1 MEISLRTL
9 RYAVMAADCGN
20 ITGAA
25 RALNVTQP
33 SVSAAISE
41 LETALGTSIFIRHHA
56 RGISLTPAGRQFI
69 SEARLLLKHSQDFSR
84 SWQLMGHSQQGQINV
99 GCFTTVAARYLP
111 SLLAAFNASHPEI
124 SVKLTEGDQQHMLS
138 ALVNGAIEVA
148 LTYNL
153 SVPVGMDILTL
164 LHLPP
169 VAVLPASHRLAG
181 QPNVSLTEL
190 AKEPYILYDLP
201 LSREY
206 FMELFRSVGATP
218 NVAWRSASYEFVRG
232 LVARGHGFAIHNAV
246 PHAMTTYDGGA
257 LIVRP
262 FRQPLKGVNVVCL
275 SLANLR
281 MRHTVKLFTD
291 FAKDHLA
298 DMPQ

>member
-1 MEISLRTL
+1 MDISLRTL
-9 RYAVMAADCGN
+9 RYAVMTADCGN
-20 ITGAA
+20 ITAAA

-33 SVSAAISE
+33 SVSAAISD
-41 LETALGTSIFIRHHA
+41 LETELGTSIFVRHHA
-56 RGISLTPAGRQFI
+56 RGVSLTPAGRQFI

-84 SWQLMGHSQQGQINV
+84 SWHLIGDSQQGQINV

-111 SLLAAFNASHPEI
+111 SLLSAFYESYPDI
-124 SVKLTEGDQQHMLS
+124 SINLIEGDQQHMLS
-138 ALVNGAIEVA
+138 ALVTGAIEIA

-153 SVPVGMDILTL
+153 SVPIGMDVTTL

-169 VAVLPASHRLAG
+169 VALLPADHRLAD
-181 QPNVSLTEL
+181 QMNVSLTEL

-206 FMELFRSVGATP
+206 FIELFRSVGAQP
-218 NVAWRSASYEFVRG
+218 KIAWRSASYEFVRG
-232 LVARGHGFAIHNAV
+232 LVARRHGFAIHNAV
-246 PHAMTTYDGGA
+246 PRTMTTYDGGQ
-257 LIVRP
+257 LIIRP

-281 MRHTVKLFTD
+281 MRRAVRLFAD
-291 FAKDHLA
+291 FAKEHLA

>member
-9 RYAVMAADCGN
+9 RYAVMTADCGN

-25 RALNVTQP
+25 RALNITQP

-41 LETALGTSIFIRHHA
+41 LEIELGTSIFIRHHA
-56 RGISLTPAGRQFI
+56 RGVSLTPAGRQFI

-84 SWQLMGHSQQGQINV
+84 SWHLIGDSQQGQINV
-99 GCFTTVAARYLP
+99 GCFTTVAARYMP
-111 SLLAAFNASHPEI
+111 SLLAAFSESHPDI
-124 SVKLTEGDQQHMLS
+124 SVNLLEGDQQHVLD
-138 ALVNGAIEVA
+138 ALVTGAIEVA

-153 SVPVGMDILTL
+153 SVPAGMDVTTL

-169 VAVLPASHRLAG
+169 VALLAADHHLAG
-181 QPNVSLTEL
+181 QENVSMTEL

-206 FMELFRSVGATP
+206 FMELFRSVGAQPTI
-218 NVAWRSASYEFVRG
+218 AWRSASYEFVRG

-246 PHAMTTYDGGA
+246 PRTMTTYDGGS
-257 LIVRP
+257 LIIRP
-262 FRQPLKGVNVVCL
+262 FRQPLKGLNVVCL
-275 SLANLR
+275 SLADLR
-281 MRHTVKLFTD
+281 MRRAVRLFAD
-291 FAKDHLA
+291 FSRSHLA
-298 DMPQ
+298 DMTQ